1 MESILSAASYRWNPW
16 AVPTLVTALAMI
28 GFGGLTLARERGSRE
43 ARVFAVLS
51 LAVTIWLGCFSL
63 MYLSREEATGLVW
76 ARAAYLGI
84 SLIPALVCHFALAVT
99 RSARGRPGW
108 LWLAWA
114 LSGGFLYGMVGTG
127 ALLRDLYHYSWGF
140 YPRFRWLGAPYLLF
154 FAVLLLL
161 ALRIYRRDLAT
172 ATTAEHRERS
182 RWLMIGF
189 GIAYV
194 AAIDFVPAYGV
205 AVYPF
210 GYLAILGF
218 IALAARTMRRYRLV
232 DFTPELAAREVFS
245 TIADPLLL
253 CDLSG
258 RVRLVNRAA
267 REVLGRG
274 DAELVG
280 RPLADLAAGE
290 NGNAELLRVAL
301 ARGTGRVDEVAL
313 RGAGGAAVPFEVDVS
328 PVVDPGGVV
337 VGTLALARDQ
347 RARKRSEAALRAN
360 EERFRS
366 LAENAP
372 AAIFI
377 VDGERIQYSNQAAR
391 SITGY
396 GAEELRELPF
406 WQLIDAEARERL
418 RQQANPASG
427 PAAPLRREV
436 RLATRYAGG
445 TPRWVD
451 LTLSPLVQ
459 PEGVAITATAFDIH
473 EMKAAEDAALTS
485 ERRLRDL
492 LETIHLVAIMLDVD
506 GNVTFCNRYVEE
518 LLGYGAE
525 EILGRNWFASF
536 VPADQAGELERAFAA
551 TIHDGAITPYE
562 ESDVQTRT
570 GERRWIAWSNA
581 VLRDRH
587 GKVVGAAQIGADI
600 TERKR
605 AEERL
610 VHEALHD
617 ALTGLPN
624 RALFLDR
631 LRGAITRSRR
641 RGNYGF
647 AVLFLDLDRFKLV
660 NDSLGHLLG
669 DQLLIQVAR
678 RLQGCLRPGD
688 TIARLG
694 GDEFTV
700 LLEDMDDAA
709 EASRVAERIRLVFV
723 APFDVQ
729 GHDVFTTAS
738 IGIALGGPRYDRPEA
753 VLRDA
758 DTALHRAKAEGKA
771 RHRIFDTPMHV
782 AAVEHLQLESD
793 LRRALERE
801 EFRLCYQPIVDLEDG
816 AVIGFEAL
824 VRWQH
829 PERGLLQPDAFI
841 PLTEET
847 GMVMALGEW
856 VLRESCRQLAVWDAT
871 IPGAEALS
879 VTVNLSS
886 RQIDDRDLVERVAA
900 AVQDAGIEPRR
911 LKLEVTESLIV
922 ENPTLAAEL
931 LTRIKALGCEICL
944 DDFGTGYSSL
954 SYLLRLPIDVIK
966 VDRSFLVDLKRG
978 TRNADIVWAVLELAR
993 RLGMRVI
1000 AEGVETHS
1008 QVLHLKELEC
1018 AYAQGYYFSRPLAA
1032 EVAVDL
1038 ATSRMVSIGPA
1049 S

>member
-1 MESILSAASYRWNPW
+1 MELILSAAGYRWNSW
-16 AVPTLVTALAMI
+16 AVPTLVTAAAMVWL
-28 GFGGLTLARERGSRE
+28 GALTVVRERGSRE
-43 ARVFAVLS
+43 ARVFAALS
-51 LAVTIWLGCFSL
+51 AAVTIWLGCFSL
-63 MYLSREEATGLVW
+63 MYLSRDAATALVW
-76 ARAAYLGI
+76 ARAAYVGI
-84 SLIPALVCHFALAVT
+84 ALIPVLVCHFALAVT
-99 RSARGRPGW
+99 RSAHGRPLW
-108 LWLAWA
+108 LWIAWV
-114 LSGGFLYGMVGTG
+114 LSAGFLVGMVGTD
-127 ALLRDLYHYSWGF
+127 ALVGDLYRYSWGF
-140 YPRFRWLGAPYLLF
+140 YPHFRWLGAPYLVF
-154 FAVLLLL
+154 FAVLLVL

-172 ATTAEHRERS
+172 AATAEHRERS
-182 RWLMIGF
+182 RRLMTAF
-189 GIAYV
+189 AVAYL
-194 AAIDFVPAYGV
+194 AAADFVAAYGV
-205 AVYPF
+205 PLYPF
-210 GYLAILGF
+210 GYLSILAF
-218 IALAARTMRRYRLV
+218 IVFSARTIRHYRLV

-267 REVLGRG
+267 RDVLGRG
-274 DAELVG
+274 EAELVG
-280 RPLADLAAGE
+280 KPLVELAAGE
-290 NGNAELLRVAL
+290 DGNATLLRVAL
-301 ARGTGRVDEVAL
+301 SRGTGRVDEVAL
-313 RGAGGAAVPFEVDVS
+313 RGPGGEAVPFEVDVS
-328 PVVDPGGVV
+328 PVLDPGGVV
-337 VGTLALARDQ
+337 VGTLALAHDL
-347 RARKRSEAALRAN
+347 RARKRAEAALRAN

-366 LAENAP
+366 LTENAP
-372 AAIFI
+372 AAIFV
-377 VDGERIQYSNQAAR
+377 VDGDRIQYSNQAAR

-396 GAEELRELPF
+396 SADELRQLPF
-406 WQLIDAEARERL
+406 WQLIEAESRERL
-418 RQQANPASG
+418 REQAHPATGS
-427 PAAPLRREV
+427 PAPVRREV
-436 RLATRYAGG
+436 KLTTNYGG
-445 TPRWVD
+445 GSSRWVD

-459 PEGVAITATAFDIH
+459 PEGTAITATAFDIH

-492 LETIHLVAIMLDVD
+492 LESVQLVAIMLDLN

-518 LLGYGAE
+518 LLGCGAE
-525 EILGRNWFASF
+525 EILGRNWFETF
-536 VPADQAGELERAFAA
+536 VPTDQAGEAERAFAA
-551 TIHDGAITPYE
+551 KIHLDAVTPYE
-562 ESDVQTRT
+562 EGDIQTRT

-587 GKVVGAAQIGADI
+587 GKVVGAASIGADI
-600 TERKR
+600 SERKR

-624 RALFLDR
+624 RGLFLDR
-631 LRGAITRSRR
+631 LHGAIARGRR
-641 RGNYGF
+641 RSSYGY

-669 DQLLIQVAR
+669 DQLLIHVAR
-678 RLQGCLRPGD
+678 RLQSCLRPGD

-700 LLEDMDDAA
+700 LLEDMEDPS
-709 EASRVAERIRLVFV
+709 EASRVAERIRLVFD

-771 RHRIFDTPMHV
+771 RHRLFDTPMHV
-782 AAVEHLQLESD
+782 AAVEHLQLEND
-793 LRRALERE
+793 LRRALERG
-801 EFRLCYQPIVDLEDG
+801 EFRLNYQPIVELDTG
-816 AVIGFEAL
+816 TVIGFEAL

-847 GMVMALGEW
+847 GLVMALGDW
-856 VLRESCRQLAVWDAT
+856 VLRDSCRQLAAWDAT

-879 VTVNLSS
+879 ITVNLSS

-900 AVQDAGIEPRR
+900 AVRDAGIEPRR

-922 ENPTLAAEL
+922 GNPSAAAEL
-931 LTRIKALGCEICL
+931 LNRIKALGCEICL

-966 VDRSFLVDLKRG
+966 VDRSFLVDLGRG
-978 TRNADIVWAVLELAR
+978 TRNAEIVWAVLELAR

-1008 QVLHLKELEC
+1008 QVLHLRELDC
-1018 AYAQGYYFSRPLAA
+1018 AYAQGYYFSRPLDADA
-1032 EVAVDL
+1032 AVDL
-1038 ATSRMVSIGPA
+1038 ATSRVVSIGP
-1049 S
+1049 